1 MTGHTGR
8 DHLGPI
14 TPTDGG
20 EEPSLTSPLPRNVLS
35 LDTPDGAGTAPLSL
49 PSADLLAR
57 AQVGWEHFLLGMGS
71 ELPDE

>member
-1 MTGHTGR
+1 M
-8 DHLGPI
+8 
-14 TPTDGG
+14 
-20 EEPSLTSPLPRNVLS
+20 TSPLPRNVLS

-71 ELPDE
+71 ELSDE